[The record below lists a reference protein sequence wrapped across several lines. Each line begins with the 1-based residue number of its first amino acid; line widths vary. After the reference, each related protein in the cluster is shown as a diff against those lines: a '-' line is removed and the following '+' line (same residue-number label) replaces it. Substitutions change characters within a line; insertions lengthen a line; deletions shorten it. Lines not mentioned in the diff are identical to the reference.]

1 MPKADSQQTLQNE
14 ITFSGEGLM
23 LGAPVTLSVGPAPA
37 DHGIVFRRVDI
48 AGAPEI
54 KVCPENWADILPRC
68 TSLRSGETTVSSVE
82 HILSA
87 LGCLGVD
94 NAVVELDAVEPP
106 ALDGSALP
114 YAEEIQR
121 VGVVAQEN
129 AERRAIE
136 LSDTFAFSAGE
147 RQLVLLPADALQV
160 TFVYAHPQ
168 TAPQIVTLQ
177 ITPEAYLRDI
187 APARS
192 FCFESEI
199 AALQSLGIGKG
210 ASYENVV
217 VIGTDG
223 APSTPLRFP
232 DEFVRHKIL
241 DLIGDLCLAG
251 CLPHIFKKTHV
262 IAMRTGHTFHAKFV
276 QTLAEKG
283 LLKTARQPV
292 DVKEIYRIL
301 PHRHPMCLVDRV
313 LEYENGKYAIGI
325 KNVTYNERV
334 FEGHFPAQPVMPGV
348 LQVEALAQLA
358 AWLVLQEIGKEG
370 QLGYFRTISKATF
383 RRAVVPGDQLR
394 LEIEVVQRRSTL
406 ARIKGQAYVD
416 DALATE
422 AELSIA
428 LAPN

>member
-1 MPKADSQQTLQNE
+1 
-14 ITFSGEGLM
+14 M
-23 LGAPVTLSVGPAPA
+23 LGAPVTLSVAPAPA
-37 DHGIVFRRVDI
+37 NHGIVFRRVDI

-68 TSLRSGETTVSSVE
+68 TSLRNAETTVSSVE

-94 NAVVELDAVEPP
+94 NAVVELDAIEPP

-114 YAEEIQR
+114 YAEEIQL

-129 AERRAIE
+129 TERRAIE

>member
-1 MPKADSQQTLQNE
+1 
-14 ITFSGEGLM
+14 M
-23 LGAPVTLSVGPAPA
+23 LGAPVALSVGPAPA

-129 AERRAIE
+129 SERRAIE
-136 LSDTFAFSAGE
+136 LPDAFAFSEGE
-147 RQLVLLPADALQV
+147 RQLVLHPADALQV

-241 DLIGDLCLAG
+241 DLVGDLCLAG

-283 LLKTARQPV
+283 LLKTTRQPV

>member
-1 MPKADSQQTLQNE
+1 
-14 ITFSGEGLM
+14 M
-23 LGAPVTLSVGPAPA
+23 LGSPVTLSVSPAPA

-94 NAVVELDAVEPP
+94 NAVVELDAAEPP

-136 LSDTFAFSAGE
+136 LSDTFAFSEGE
-147 RQLVLLPADALQV
+147 RQLVLHPADALQV

-241 DLIGDLCLAG
+241 DLVGDLCLAG

-283 LLKTARQPV
+283 LLKTAQQPV

>member
-23 LGAPVTLSVGPAPA
+23 LGAPVTLSVAPAPA
-37 DHGIVFRRVDI
+37 NHGIVFRRVDI

-68 TSLRSGETTVSSVE
+68 TSLRNAETTVSSVE

-94 NAVVELDAVEPP
+94 NAVVELDAIEPP

-129 AERRAIE
+129 TERRPIE

>member
-94 NAVVELDAVEPP
+94 NAVVELDATEPP

-129 AERRAIE
+129 AERRTIE
-136 LSDTFAFSAGE
+136 LSDTFAFSEGE
-147 RQLVLLPADALQV
+147 RQLVLHPADALQV

-177 ITPEAYLRDI
+177 ITPEVYLRDI